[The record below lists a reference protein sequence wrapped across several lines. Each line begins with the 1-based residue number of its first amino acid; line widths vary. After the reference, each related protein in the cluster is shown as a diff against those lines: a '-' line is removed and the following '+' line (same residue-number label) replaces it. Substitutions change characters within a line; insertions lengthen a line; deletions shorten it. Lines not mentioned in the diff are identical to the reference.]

1 MRLLFTITVSSA
13 LAGAQTL
20 PASGV
25 IVDQVGRA
33 IRQVV
38 ATAGAA
44 QAGSAKVREFDLAAA
59 SPDGRNAL
67 VVRRDSLYVVRRL
80 DGVLPV
86 WREMADKIDVSRA
99 VWSENS
105 DAAAVI
111 DKEKNRLEL
120 WAGMGHEPKRKG
132 AVDLTSMNGMDERI
146 VSVAVDNEA
155 RYAFMSTQGKE
166 SGTLYLVKP
175 GQEPLMVMPLGR
187 AGVLG
192 LAGGALYVADRGRN
206 EVLKMTNWE
215 GMPNV
220 TALASAGQG
229 VSDPVGFAV
238 DPERRLLY
246 VASGGTRQVLTI
258 DTRSMAVKEAL
269 ELDFTPTRL
278 ERIGAGSLFALNGL
292 ESGAPLLDTRAA
304 HAALVPV
311 NPPSAD

>member
-1 MRLLFTITVSSA
+1 MRLLLTITVSSM

-38 ATAGAA
+38 ATADAA

-67 VVRRDSLYVVRRL
+67 VARRESLYVVRRL
-80 DGVLPV
+80 DGALPV
-86 WREMADKIDVSRA
+86 WREMADKIDVARA

-111 DKEKNRLEL
+111 DKEKNRLDL
-120 WAGMGHEPKRKG
+120 WAGMAHEPRRKG
-132 AVDLTSMNGMDERI
+132 AVDLTSVEERI
-146 VSVAVDNEA
+146 VSVAVDDEA
-155 RYAFMSTQGKE
+155 RYAFLTTQGKQ

-187 AGVLG
+187 AGVIR
-192 LAGGALYVADRGRN
+192 LAGGALYLADRGRN

-229 VSDPVGFAV
+229 VEDPVGFAV
-238 DPERRLLY
+238 DVEKKLLY

-269 ELDFTPTRL
+269 ELDFIPTRL
-278 ERIGAGSLFALNGL
+278 ERIGAGPLFALNGL
-292 ESGAPLLDTRAA
+292 ESGAPLLDTRSP

-311 NPPSAD
+311 NQPSGD